1 MVKRAK
7 THTRRV
13 NPVARGLHLPL
24 TPSRVVSRRK
34 ARAAKGGGPTPG
46 RARND
51 RYAKWC
57 TLRAGICGVHQMR
70 LANSISY

>member
-24 TPSRVVSRRK
+24 TPSRVVKPKKGQGRKGRR
-34 ARAAKGGGPTPG
+34 T
-46 RARND
+46 D
-51 RYAKWC
+51 
-57 TLRAGICGVHQMR
+57 AGAGTK
-70 LANSISY
+70 